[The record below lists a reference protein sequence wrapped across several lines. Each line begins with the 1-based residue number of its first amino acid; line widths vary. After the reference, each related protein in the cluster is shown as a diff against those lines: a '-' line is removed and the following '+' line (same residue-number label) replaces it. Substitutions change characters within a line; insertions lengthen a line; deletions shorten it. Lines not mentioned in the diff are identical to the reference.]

1 MKRTVEQGFS
11 LTELLVAMAIMS
23 LLTMVAVPTYQDHL
37 RKSRIAMVK
46 ADLMELAGFLERQRT
61 INACYNGPACDLT
74 TATLIPDQ
82 SASILGML
90 SDDTAKYYNVTLMV
104 LTNSTFTFRA
114 TPDTSASQNGTGYL
128 EILHTGQ
135 QRWDKDN
142 DGDTTGSNEGDW
154 KRH

>member
-1 MKRTVEQGFS
+1 MKQTVEQGFS

-61 INACYNGPACDLT
+61 INACYNGPDCDLT
-74 TATLIPDQ
+74 AAGLIPDQ

-90 SDDTAKYYNVTLMV
+90 SDDTAKYYDVTLSA
-104 LTNSTFTFRA
+104 LTNSTFTLTA
-114 TPDTSASQNGTGYL
+114 TPDSSTTQNGTGVL
-128 EILHTGQ
+128 ELLHTGQ
-135 QRWDKDN
+135 QRSDKN
-142 DGDTTGSNEGDW
+142 GDDDTIDAGEGDW